1 MPANDILG
9 SSNKNKMTKDEVY
22 KMLKFETHFEPDR
35 GALKAKNPKSVGV
48 RVWWDFYKSPELSSL
63 QKNRISRILKSRL
76 APHGVLAVSYKK
88 KSTSLKNQHE
98 ALLVMTRLVAHALKE
113 DDQAFK
119 QIRTSSQQ
127 DTLIRRGRRGK

>member
-1 MPANDILG
+1 
-9 SSNKNKMTKDEVY
+9 MTKDEVY
-22 KMLKFETHFEPDR
+22 KMLKFETRSETDR
-35 GALKAKNPKSVGV
+35 GALKAKNPKEMGM
-48 RVWWDFYKSPELSSL
+48 RVWWDFSKSPSISVL
-63 QKNRISRILKSRL
+63 QKNRISRLLKTKL
-76 APHGVLAVSYKK
+76 ASNGVLVISYKK
-88 KSTSLKNQHE
+88 KPTSLKNQRE